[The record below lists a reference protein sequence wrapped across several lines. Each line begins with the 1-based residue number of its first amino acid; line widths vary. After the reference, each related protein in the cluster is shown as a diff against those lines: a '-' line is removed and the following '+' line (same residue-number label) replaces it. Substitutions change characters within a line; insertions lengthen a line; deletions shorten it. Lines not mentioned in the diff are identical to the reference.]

1 MPTVLVIDDDRFVL
15 DVLSRAL
22 VRAGFAVVSSDN
34 GEAALKAIG
43 NQEIDCVLTDIFMPF
58 IEGFGI
64 LKEIRQRD
72 PGLPVIVMSGGGR
85 IGAPDYLAMARRL
98 GAAATLT
105 KPIDNGR
112 LVKTVTHA
120 IDNRRRRAAAAPTD
134 RATA

>member
-1 MPTVLVIDDDRFVL
+1 MLTVLVIDDDRFVL

-105 KPIDNGR
+105 KPIENGR
-112 LVKTVTHA
+112 LVKTVTHV
-120 IDNRRRRAAAAPTD
+120 IDNRRRRAAAAPAD

>member
-105 KPIDNGR
+105 KPIENGR
-112 LVKTVTHA
+112 LVKTVTHV
-120 IDNRRRRAAAAPTD
+120 IDNRRRRAAAAPAD

>member
-120 IDNRRRRAAAAPTD
+120 IDNRRRRAAAAPAD
-134 RATA
+134 QATA

>member
-105 KPIDNGR
+105 KPIENGR

-120 IDNRRRRAAAAPTD
+120 IDNRRRRAAAASAD